1 MSYSR
6 LNTLLGWI
14 VFAIATLVYCLTVEP
29 TVSFWDCG
37 EFIAS
42 SYKLQVGHPPGAPLF
57 MMIGRVFSLFA
68 SGPEKVAMWINL
80 CSALCSS
87 FTILFLFWTITALAK
102 KIAANENQG
111 NDLSVP
117 QLMVIFGSGI
127 VGSLAYTFSDSFW
140 FSAVEGEVYAMSS
153 FFTAIVFWAILKW
166 EEVAFQPHS
175 NRWIVL
181 IAYLMGLSV
190 GVHLLN
196 LLCIPAIT
204 FVYYHKKYQPSTKGF
219 IYAMLAGVG
228 LLIFIQYGIIPG
240 TVILASKFELF
251 FVNSLG
257 MGFNSGLWAFL
268 VLVVFSLAYGIYY
281 THQKGMQLANT
292 TVLCLTVIM
301 IGYSSYALIVVRSNA
316 NPPMNE
322 NAPNNAFSLLSYL
335 NREQYGERPLL
346 YGQYYNTPLEID
358 YENERYKYEDGTP
371 TYVQV
376 TENGK
381 QKYSIGDD
389 RKESVPVYD
398 SRYSTFFPRM
408 YSNQKSHIAAYKSY
422 GNIKGRKI
430 YTDRPDV
437 ENPLILP
444 TFGENLRFF
453 LAYQINHM
461 YLRYFM
467 WNFAGRQNDVQG
479 NGSILEGGWISGIN
493 FIDAISVGPQN
504 NLSPSLLN
512 NRARNTLFMLPL
524 IIGLLGLYFHFMKDS
539 RDGWVVLLLFL
550 FTGLAIVVYLNQYP
564 YQPRE
569 RDYAYAA
576 SFYAFCIWVGLGVYG
591 LYEMIASKLD
601 KKTAAGL
608 AFALTFLGG
617 PVLMAKEEWDDHD
630 RSGKFTAR
638 DFAADY
644 LNSCAPKAIL
654 FTNGDNDTFPLWYAQ
669 EVEGIRTDIRVV
681 NLSLL
686 GTDWYIDQMKR
697 KVYDSDPLPLTMKN
711 EDYRSGTRDYI
722 QINGKDSLWSKAT
735 DVMEFILSSAPAAK
749 IEVGSHKMSYCP
761 TRYITIPVDTAMVL
775 KNGTVSDLDGDS
787 LVSEIRWVLKGNYL
801 LKNDLAVLD
810 IIAHNNWKR
819 PIYFAITVGGDAF
832 MNLEDYFQLEGL
844 TYRLVPVV
852 SKKKD
857 GMPGRVAAEI
867 MYNNLM
873 NKFLWGGMKNPSTN
887 IDPET
892 MRMTTALRLNF
903 NRLAE
908 RLIDLG
914 RKDMAAKVLD
924 KSLEELPDQTIP
936 YNFIMVGV
944 AENYYKIGQTEKGNA
959 IIKRLAEINE
969 QDLKYYLSLSNKYF
983 VNVESEARQSISIL
997 ARTVSLAE
1005 EQKQEKLAKEITDR
1019 FNSVEGL
1026 YRNRVGYGEE
1036 Q

>member
-6 LNTLLGWI
+6 LNTLLGWL
-14 VFAIATLVYCLTVEP
+14 VFAIATAVYGLTVEP

-57 MMIGRVFSLFA
+57 MMVGRVFSLFA
-68 SGPEKVAMWINL
+68 SGPDKVAMWINL

-87 FTILFLFWTITALAK
+87 FTILFLFWTITAFAK
-102 KIAANENQG
+102 KIALKES
-111 NDLSVP
+111 NDQELSTA
-117 QLMVIFGSGI
+117 QLMAIFGSGI

-153 FFTAIVFWAILKW
+153 FFSAIVFWAIMKW
-166 EEVAFQPHS
+166 ESVADQAHS
-175 NRWIVL
+175 NRWIIL

-204 FVYYHKKYQPSTKGF
+204 FVFYYKKFQPSTKGF
-219 IYAMLAGVG
+219 IYATLAGLG

-268 VLVVFSLAYGIYY
+268 ILVVGLLAFGLYY
-281 THQKGMQLANT
+281 TQTKEMQLANT
-292 TVLCLTVIM
+292 AILCLTVIM
-301 IGYSSYALIVVRSNA
+301 IGYSSYALIVIRSSA

-335 NREQYGERPLL
+335 NREQYGDRPLL

-358 YENERYKYEDGTP
+358 YDAQEYKYEDGTP
-371 TYVQV
+371 SYVQV

-381 QKYSIGDD
+381 QKYIIGDD
-389 RKESVPVYD
+389 RKETVPVYD
-398 SRYSTFFPRM
+398 PKYCTFFPRM

-422 GNIKGRKI
+422 GNIKGKKI
-430 YTDRPDV
+430 YTERPDV
-437 ENPLILP
+437 EDPLILP

-453 LAYQINHM
+453 VAYQINHM

-467 WNFAGRQNDVQG
+467 WNFAGRQNDNQG
-479 NGSILEGGWISGIN
+479 NGSILEGGWISGID
-493 FIDAISVGPQN
+493 FIDSISVGPQTN
-504 NLSPSLLN
+504 IPPSLSN
-512 NRARNTLFMLPL
+512 NHARNILFMLPL

-576 SFYAFCIWVGLGVYG
+576 SFYAFCIWVGLGMYG

-601 KKTAAGL
+601 KTTSAGL

-617 PVLMAKEEWDDHD
+617 PALMAKEEWDDHD
-630 RSGKFTAR
+630 RSGKYTAR

-644 LNSCAPKAIL
+644 LNSCAPNAIL

-669 EVEGIRTDIRVV
+669 EVEGIRTDLRVV

-697 KVYDSDPLPLTMKN
+697 KVYNSDPLPITMKN
-711 EDYRSGTRDYI
+711 EDYRSGTRDFV
-722 QINGKDSLWSKAT
+722 QINGKDSTWSKIT
-735 DVMEFILSSAPAAK
+735 DVMDFILSPAPEAQIK
-749 IEVGSHKMSYCP
+749 VGNRKMSYCP
-761 TRYITIPVDTAMVL
+761 TRYISIPVDTALVK
-775 KNGTVSDLDGDS
+775 KNGTVTELNGDS
-787 LVSEIRWVLKGNYL
+787 LVTDMHWVLKGNYL

-819 PIYFAITVGGDAF
+819 PIYFAITVGGDGF

-844 TYRLVPVV
+844 AYRLVPVV

-857 GMPGRVAAEI
+857 GMPGRVAANS
-867 MYNNLM
+867 MYENVM
-873 NKFLWGGMKNPSTN
+873 NKFLWGDLKNPKLN
-887 IDPET
+887 VDPES
-892 MRMTTALRLNF
+892 MRMTTGLRLNL

-914 RKDMAAKVLD
+914 EKEKAIKVLD
-924 KSLEELPDQTIP
+924 KCLEEMPDQTVP
-936 YNFIMVGV
+936 FNFIMIGV
-944 AENYYKIGQTEKGNA
+944 AENYYKLGQLEKANA
-959 IIKRLAEINE
+959 IIRRLSEINE
-969 QDLKYYLSLSNKYF
+969 QDLKYYLSLNNKYF
-983 VNVESEARQSISIL
+983 VNVESEAQQSISIL

-1005 EQKQEKLAKEITDR
+1005 DQKQEALVKELTNR
-1019 FNSVEGL
+1019 FNAVEGL
-1026 YRNRVGYGEE
+1026 YRNKVGYGE

>member
-6 LNTLLGWI
+6 LNTLLGWL
-14 VFAIATLVYCLTVEP
+14 VFAIATAVYGLTVEP

-57 MMIGRVFSLFA
+57 MMVGRVFSLFA
-68 SGPEKVAMWINL
+68 SGPDKVAMWINL

-87 FTILFLFWTITALAK
+87 FTILFLFWTITAFAK
-102 KIAANENQG
+102 KIALKES
-111 NDLSVP
+111 NDQELSTA
-117 QLMVIFGSGI
+117 QLMAIFGSGI

-153 FFTAIVFWAILKW
+153 FFTAIVFWAIMKW
-166 EEVAFQPHS
+166 ESVADQAHS
-175 NRWIVL
+175 NRWIIL

-204 FVYYHKKYQPSTKGF
+204 FVFYYKKFQPSTKGF
-219 IYAMLAGVG
+219 IYATLAGLG

-268 VLVVFSLAYGIYY
+268 ILVVGLLAFGLYY
-281 THQKGMQLANT
+281 TQTKEMQLANT
-292 TVLCLTVIM
+292 AILCLTVIM
-301 IGYSSYALIVVRSNA
+301 IGYSSYALIVIRSNA

-335 NREQYGERPLL
+335 NREQYGDRPLL

-358 YENERYKYEDGTP
+358 YDAQEYKYEDGTP
-371 TYVQV
+371 SYVQV

-381 QKYSIGDD
+381 QKYIIGDD
-389 RKESVPVYD
+389 RKETVPVYD
-398 SRYSTFFPRM
+398 PKYCTFFPRM

-422 GNIKGRKI
+422 GNIKGKKI
-430 YTDRPDV
+430 YTERPDV
-437 ENPLILP
+437 EDPLILP

-453 LAYQINHM
+453 VAYQINHM

-467 WNFAGRQNDVQG
+467 WNFAGRQNDNQG
-479 NGSILEGGWISGIN
+479 NGSILEGGWISGID
-493 FIDAISVGPQN
+493 FIDSISVGPQTN
-504 NLSPSLLN
+504 IPPSLSN
-512 NRARNTLFMLPL
+512 NHARNTLFMLPL

-576 SFYAFCIWVGLGVYG
+576 SFYAFCIWVGLGMYG

-601 KKTAAGL
+601 KTTSAGL

-617 PVLMAKEEWDDHD
+617 PALMAKEEWDDHD
-630 RSGKFTAR
+630 RSGKYTAR

-644 LNSCAPKAIL
+644 LNSCAPNAIL

-669 EVEGIRTDIRVV
+669 EVEGIRTDLRVV

-697 KVYDSDPLPLTMKN
+697 KVYNSDPLPITMKN
-711 EDYRSGTRDYI
+711 EDYRSGTRDFV
-722 QINGKDSLWSKAT
+722 QINGKDSTWSKIT
-735 DVMEFILSSAPAAK
+735 DVMDFILSSAPEAQIK
-749 IEVGSHKMSYCP
+749 VGNRKMSYCP
-761 TRYITIPVDTAMVL
+761 TRYISIPVDTALVK
-775 KNGTVSDLDGDS
+775 KNGTVTELNGDS
-787 LVSEIRWVLKGNYL
+787 LVTDMHWVLKGNYL

-819 PIYFAITVGGDAF
+819 PIYFAITVGGDGF

-844 TYRLVPVV
+844 AYRLVPVV

-857 GMPGRVAAEI
+857 GMPGRVAANS
-867 MYNNLM
+867 MYENVM
-873 NKFLWGGMKNPSTN
+873 NKFLWGDLKNPKLN
-887 IDPET
+887 VDPES
-892 MRMTTALRLNF
+892 MRMTTGLRLNL

-914 RKDMAAKVLD
+914 EKEKAIKVLD
-924 KSLEELPDQTIP
+924 KCLEEMPDQTVP
-936 YNFIMVGV
+936 FNFIMIGV
-944 AENYYKIGQTEKGNA
+944 AENYYKLGQLEKANA
-959 IIKRLAEINE
+959 IIRRLSEINE
-969 QDLKYYLSLSNKYF
+969 QDLKYYLSLNNKYF
-983 VNVESEARQSISIL
+983 VNVESEAQQSISIL

-1005 EQKQEKLAKEITDR
+1005 DQKQEALVKELTNR
-1019 FNSVEGL
+1019 FNAVEGL
-1026 YRNRVGYGEE
+1026 YRNKVGYGE

>member
-6 LNTLLGWI
+6 LNTLLGWL
-14 VFAIATLVYCLTVEP
+14 VFAIATAVYGLTVEP

-57 MMIGRVFSLFA
+57 MMVGRVFSLFA
-68 SGPEKVAMWINL
+68 SGPDKVAMWINL

-87 FTILFLFWTITALAK
+87 FTILFLFWTITAFAK
-102 KIAANENQG
+102 KIALKES
-111 NDLSVP
+111 NDQELSTA
-117 QLMVIFGSGI
+117 QLMAIFGSGI

-153 FFTAIVFWAILKW
+153 FFTAIVFWAIMKW
-166 EEVAFQPHS
+166 ESVADQAHS
-175 NRWIVL
+175 NRWIIL

-204 FVYYHKKYQPSTKGF
+204 FVFYYKKFQPSTKGF
-219 IYAMLAGVG
+219 IYATLAGLG

-268 VLVVFSLAYGIYY
+268 ILVVGLLAFGLYY
-281 THQKGMQLANT
+281 TQTKEMQLANT
-292 TVLCLTVIM
+292 AILCLTVIM
-301 IGYSSYALIVVRSNA
+301 IGYSSYALIVIRSNA

-335 NREQYGERPLL
+335 NREQYGDRPLL

-358 YENERYKYEDGTP
+358 YDAQEYKYEDGTP
-371 TYVQV
+371 SYVQV

-381 QKYSIGDD
+381 QKYIIGDD
-389 RKESVPVYD
+389 RKETVPVYD
-398 SRYSTFFPRM
+398 PKYCTFFPRM

-422 GNIKGRKI
+422 GNIKGKKI
-430 YTDRPDV
+430 YTERPDV
-437 ENPLILP
+437 EDPLILP

-453 LAYQINHM
+453 VAYQINHM

-467 WNFAGRQNDVQG
+467 WNFAGRQNDNQG
-479 NGSILEGGWISGIN
+479 NGSILEGGWISGID
-493 FIDAISVGPQN
+493 FIDSISVGPQTN
-504 NLSPSLLN
+504 IPPSLSN
-512 NRARNTLFMLPL
+512 NHARNTLFMLPL

-576 SFYAFCIWVGLGVYG
+576 SFYAFCIWVGLGMYG

-601 KKTAAGL
+601 KTTSAGL

-617 PVLMAKEEWDDHD
+617 PALMAKEEWDDHD

-644 LNSCAPKAIL
+644 LNSCAPNAIL

-669 EVEGIRTDIRVV
+669 EVEGIRTDLRVV

-697 KVYDSDPLPLTMKN
+697 KVYNSDPLPITMKN
-711 EDYRSGTRDYI
+711 EDYRSGTRDFV
-722 QINGKDSLWSKAT
+722 QINGKDSTWSKIT
-735 DVMEFILSSAPAAK
+735 DVMDFILSSAPEAQIK
-749 IEVGSHKMSYCP
+749 VGNRKMSYCP
-761 TRYITIPVDTAMVL
+761 TRYISIPVDTALVK
-775 KNGTVSDLDGDS
+775 KNGTVTELNGDS
-787 LVSEIRWVLKGNYL
+787 LVTDMHWVLKGNYL

-819 PIYFAITVGGDAF
+819 PIYFAITVGGDGF

-844 TYRLVPVV
+844 AYRLVPVV

-857 GMPGRVAAEI
+857 GMPGRVAANS
-867 MYNNLM
+867 MYENVM
-873 NKFLWGGMKNPSTN
+873 NKFLWGDLKNPKLN
-887 IDPET
+887 VDPES
-892 MRMTTALRLNF
+892 MRMTTGLRLNL

-914 RKDMAAKVLD
+914 EKEKAIKVLD
-924 KSLEELPDQTIP
+924 KCLEEMPDQTVP
-936 YNFIMVGV
+936 FNFIMIGV
-944 AENYYKIGQTEKGNA
+944 AENYYKLGQLEKANA
-959 IIKRLAEINE
+959 IIRRLSEINE
-969 QDLKYYLSLSNKYF
+969 QDLKYYLSLNNKYF
-983 VNVESEARQSISIL
+983 VNVESEAQQSISIL

-1005 EQKQEKLAKEITDR
+1005 DQKQEALVKELTNR
-1019 FNSVEGL
+1019 FNAVEGL
-1026 YRNRVGYGEE
+1026 YRNKVGYGE